1 MSVVSVTNIRCDHKG
16 WNQEARWEI
25 LGKKNKGHGFKE
37 VKSGALLDIHLSN
50 DSSSGRQDWSI
61 GRRICWT
68 SHILQKGRG
77 MTPKDW

>member
-1 MSVVSVTNIRCDHKG
+1 MSVVSVTNIRYDHKG

-50 DSSSGRQDWSI
+50 D
-61 GRRICWT
+61 
-68 SHILQKGRG
+68 
-77 MTPKDW
+77 